1 MKKKLQKKIISRI
14 EKKLQAMQEEDQSN
28 SSPSKSIS
36 PEEEKHDFF
45 TTLSKGKKCDQ
56 SSDNIWKIELTR
68 YLESKKTDDLT
79 FLNQYP
85 LIKRL
90 FFLLQCRSACQCC
103 L

>member
-1 MKKKLQKKIISRI
+1 
-14 EKKLQAMQEEDQSN
+14 MQEEDQSN
-28 SSPSKSIS
+28 SSLRKSNIS

-68 YLESKKTDDLT
+68 YLESKKTADLT
-79 FLNQYP
+79 CLNQYP

-90 FFLLQCRSACQCC
+90 FLLQCRSACQCC

>member
-1 MKKKLQKKIISRI
+1 
-14 EKKLQAMQEEDQSN
+14 MQEEDQSN

-45 TTLSKGKKCDQ
+45 TLSKGKKCDQ

-90 FFLLQCRSACQCC
+90 FFTTMSVCLPVLLVSVSFPLEVAFLLHYERF
-103 L
+103 

>member
-1 MKKKLQKKIISRI
+1 MKRSSRRKLYQELK
-14 EKKLQAMQEEDQSN
+14 KKLQAMQEEDQSN
-28 SSPSKSIS
+28 SSPCKSIS

-79 FLNQYP
+79 CLNFLYNV
-85 LIKRL
+85 L
-90 FFLLQCRSACQCC
+90 
-103 L
+103 